1 MTERMTLNAAELDA
15 YECQWKRVFAVAAA
29 ALVVA
34 LVYLVALQPS
44 GTIGFL
50 AYTLG
55 AIAVCVCLYAGK
67 RLRDVERVN
76 AVVHGSWLR
85 EAHRPNDLDV
95 ADD

>member
-1 MTERMTLNAAELDA
+1 MLNAAELDA
-15 YECQWKRVFAVAAA
+15 YERHWKRVFAIAAA
-29 ALVVA
+29 VLVMA
-34 LVYLVALQPS
+34 LVYLVAIQPT
-44 GTIGFL
+44 GTGGFL

-67 RLRDVERVN
+67 RLRDCERVN

-85 EAHRPNDLDV
+85 EAHRPNDLDL